1 MTSDY
6 LARLIRLRDNAIINQ
21 DIKAVNKYNDEI
33 DKHMLR
39 KSERAKSS
47 VFSSSKIKSSRF
59 SVRKQRPN
67 VSRESSSMGYAKPI
81 HNQRISSKY
90 NCMVT
95 GEKRMNPCAGCS
107 NVQGCISNSMQYKE
121 HQT

>member
-1 MTSDY
+1 MASDFLSH
-6 LARLIRLRDNAIINQ
+6 LARLRDSAIVNH
-21 DIKAVNKYNDEI
+21 DMKSVNKYNDAI
-33 DKHMLR
+33 DDFLELSKKQENSIAPRM
-39 KSERAKSS
+39 AK
-47 VFSSSKIKSSRF
+47 KKSSRF
-59 SVRKQRPN
+59 TVSKRRPN

-81 HNQRISSKY
+81 HNQRILSKY

-121 HQT
+121 HQA

>member
-6 LARLIRLRDNAIINQ
+6 LARLIRLRDNAIIGN
-21 DIKAVNKYNDEI
+21 DIKSVNKYNDQI
-33 DKHMLR
+33 DEQLDMESTR
-39 KSERAKSS
+39 TNSTS
-47 VFSSSKIKSSRF
+47 FSSSKKKSSRF

-107 NVQGCISNSMQYKE
+107 NVKGCISNSMQYKE